1 MNLQR
6 QVKLEFYSGYG
17 RVVKE
22 VLNYTLLKYQ
32 PREISPKLYLYLI
45 HPKPYLAP
53 RKVFW

>member
-53 RKVFW
+53 RKVF